1 MPGSSSFRVQIRKM
15 KIPIGETL
23 QIGMRETKKFALGI
37 GLTPKGDIE
46 KTTTSHYGKM
56 KKLRLQLA
64 WHDSKACHKRDK
76 IRIYSLFFDLSLIPF
91 HDHARFEC
99 VGFTGGR
106 NTCTIRHRHI
116 PGHGTGDFHFNHR
129 HIA

>member
-1 MPGSSSFRVQIRKM
+1 MVQIGKM
-15 KIPIGETL
+15 KIPIDEYL
-23 QIGMRETKKFALGI
+23 QIGKRETKKFDLGL
-37 GLTPKGDIE
+37 GLTPKEDIE

-64 WHDSKACHKRDK
+64 WHDSKACHKGDK

-99 VGFTGGR
+99 LVFTGGR
-106 NTCTIRHRHI
+106 NTCTVRHRHL

>member
-1 MPGSSSFRVQIRKM
+1 MLTLRSIDVDQDSQKTGLWILSYQGSAGLSKSLLLKEMPGSSSFMVQIKKM

-23 QIGMRETKKFALGI
+23 QIGIKETKKFALGL

-64 WHDSKACHKRDK
+64 WHDSKACH
-76 IRIYSLFFDLSLIPF
+76 
-91 HDHARFEC
+91 
-99 VGFTGGR
+99 
-106 NTCTIRHRHI
+106 
-116 PGHGTGDFHFNHR
+116 
-129 HIA
+129 